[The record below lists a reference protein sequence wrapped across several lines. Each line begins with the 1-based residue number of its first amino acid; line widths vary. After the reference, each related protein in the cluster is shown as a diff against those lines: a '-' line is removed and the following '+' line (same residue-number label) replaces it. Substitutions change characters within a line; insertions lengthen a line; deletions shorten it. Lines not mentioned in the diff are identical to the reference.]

1 MCILKSVVLRS
12 AVAISALAVIT
23 LPPSVAAQHK
33 PGDVPVDFS
42 ASAQGVGALGAVATT
57 MKIHVDRYTA
67 DRDRTAL
74 LAALTKNGYQAFLPA
89 FRKVPVVG
97 YVQIKE
103 QKWNLRWASQQT
115 RDVGQ
120 TVTVATDQPM
130 FFLGGMGANPKPRAG
145 YELAVIRL
153 ELDTIGMGNGT
164 LAAAARVKP
173 NADATGVEVDDYAEE
188 PMKLTSV
195 TRVF

>member
-1 MCILKSVVLRS
+1 MYIPKNVVLKS
-12 AVAISALAVIT
+12 AATIGALAMMT
-23 LPPSVAAQHK
+23 LAPPLAAQHK

-57 MKIHVDRYTA
+57 LKIHVDRYTA
-67 DRDRTAL
+67 DRDRTSL
-74 LAALTKNGYQAFLPA
+74 VAALKRDGYQAFLPA
-89 FRKVPVVG
+89 FRKVPVIG
-97 YVQIKE
+97 YVQIKD

-120 TVTVATDQPM
+120 TVMVATDQPM
-130 FFLGGMGANPKPRAG
+130 FFLGGAGVNPKPRAG

-153 ELDTIGMGNGT
+153 ELDTIGMGSGT

-173 NADATGVEVDDYAEE
+173 NADATGVEIDDYAEE
-188 PMKLTSV
+188 PLKLTSV

>member
-1 MCILKSVVLRS
+1 MYIPKNVVLKS
-12 AVAISALAVIT
+12 AATIGALAMIT
-23 LPPSVAAQHK
+23 LAPSLAAQHK

-57 MKIHVDRYTA
+57 LKIHVDRYTA
-67 DRDRTAL
+67 DRDRTSL
-74 LAALTKNGYQAFLPA
+74 VAALKRDGYQAFLPA
-89 FRKVPVVG
+89 FRKVPVIG
-97 YVQIKE
+97 YVQIKD

-120 TVTVATDQPM
+120 TVMVATDQPM
-130 FFLGGMGANPKPRAG
+130 FFLGGAGVNPKPRAG

-153 ELDTIGMGNGT
+153 ELDTIGMGSGT

-173 NADATGVEVDDYAEE
+173 NADATGVEIDDYAEE
-188 PMKLTSV
+188 PLKLTSV

>member
-1 MCILKSVVLRS
+1 MYIPKNVVLKS
-12 AVAISALAVIT
+12 AATIGALAMIT
-23 LPPSVAAQHK
+23 LAPSLAAQHK

-57 MKIHVDRYTA
+57 LKIHVDRYTA
-67 DRDRTAL
+67 DRDRTSL
-74 LAALTKNGYQAFLPA
+74 VAALKRDGYQAFLPA
-89 FRKVPVVG
+89 FRKVPVIG
-97 YVQIKE
+97 YVQIKD

-120 TVTVATDQPM
+120 TVMVATDQPM
-130 FFLGGMGANPKPRAG
+130 FFLGGGGVNPKPRAG

-153 ELDTIGMGNGT
+153 ELDTIGMGSGT

-173 NADATGVEVDDYAEE
+173 NADATGVEIDDYAEE
-188 PMKLTSV
+188 PLKLTSV

>member
-1 MCILKSVVLRS
+1 MLILRTA
-12 AVAISALAVIT
+12 AVAVAVAALVGGG
-23 LPPSVAAQHK
+23 VAAQHK
-33 PGDVPVDFS
+33 PGDVPVDFT
-42 ASAQGVGALGAVATT
+42 ASVNATGALGAVATT

-164 LAAAARVKP
+164 LA
-173 NADATGVEVDDYAEE
+173 
-188 PMKLTSV
+188 
-195 TRVF
+195 